1 MAEVFLSVVIP
12 VYNEEKRL
20 APSLEEVLTFLK
32 GFGRP
37 SEVVV
42 VDDGSADKTA
52 ALVLA
57 RAKTEP
63 MLRLVRLPANR
74 GKGAAVRA
82 GMLEARGKIRLFRDA
97 DSSTGMEH
105 VAPFLAQFERGADV
119 VIGSRRVA
127 GAKFVRRQPLP
138 RELLGRGFT
147 FLCRALLVWEV
158 RDFTCGFKAFT
169 DRAATEVFSRQ
180 LVDRWSFDAEIMF
193 LAGALGFKIAQV
205 PVTWKDDEGT
215 KVRLARDVA
224 GSFAEIG
231 AILANRLRG
240 AYRLR

>member
-1 MAEVFLSVVIP
+1 MPSVFLSVVIP

-20 APSLEEVLTFLK
+20 APSLDEVLSFLK
-32 GFGRP
+32 TFGKP
-37 SEVVV
+37 AEVVV
-42 VDDGSADKTA
+42 VDDGSKDKTA
-52 ALVLA
+52 DLVRA

-63 MLRLVRLPANR
+63 MLRLVQLPANR

-82 GMLEARGKIRLFRDA
+82 GMLDAKGEIRLFRDA
-97 DSSTGMEH
+97 DSSTGMDH
-105 VAPFLAQFERGADV
+105 LAAFLSEFEKGADV

-147 FLCRALLVWEV
+147 FMCRALLVWQV
-158 RDFTCGFKAFT
+158 RDFTCGFKAFR
-169 DRAATEVFSRQ
+169 DRAAVEVFSRQ
-180 LVDRWSFDAEIMF
+180 LVDRWSFDAEIMY
-193 LAGALGFKIAQV
+193 LAHALGLKISQV

-215 KVRLARDVA
+215 KVRLARDVF

-231 AILANRLRG
+231 QIVLNRLRG
-240 AYRLR
+240 SYRL